1 MGKSGKGEGF
11 RVGKGGK
18 GLWWGKRGGCR
29 ERAKGGEWL
38 EVGIGNGW
46 GKGLKVTSGK
56 KGKG

>member
-1 MGKSGKGEGF
+1 ML

-18 GLWWGKRGGCR
+18 GLGWGKRGGCG